1 MLTTHEIRS
10 AFLDFF
16 AERGHRIVP
25 SSSLVP
31 ANDPTLLFTNAGM
44 VQFKDALTGRETPSY
59 RRAASCQRC
68 VRAGGKHNDLENV
81 GYTGRHQTLFE
92 MLGNFSFGDYF
103 KEDAITWAWQF
114 VTDVLQLPKD
124 RLWVTTHPDDD
135 DARRIWVHKIGL
147 DPARVVPHEDNFWA
161 MGDTG
166 PCGPDSELFYDLG
179 PDVPGGP
186 PGSPNEDGDRYSE
199 FWNLVFPQFD
209 RAPDGTLTPLDSP
222 GVDTGMGLE
231 RIATIVQGGD
241 SNYDNDL
248 FRQLMDNIV
257 RTIGVGNRIH
267 GMDDP
272 SLRVIADH
280 ARSAAFLIADGVM
293 PGNEERAYVLRRIVR
308 RGLRHGHKLGVR
320 EPFFHRLVDAVVDAM
335 GGAYPELD
343 DHAERIATTLRDEE
357 HRFAAT
363 LKSGLAHLNRA
374 IGALDNAKTI
384 PGEVVFKLY
393 DTYGFPADMT
403 ADVAR
408 EHGLAVDQ
416 LGFDEAMAEQRERGR
431 TSARFDASIEQSA
444 NVDSD
449 VSFTG
454 YTAAEGAAKV
464 LSLFEDGTEVD
475 ALAEGSTGIVVLNE
489 TPFYAEAGGQI
500 GDSGQIEGAAGV
512 AFRVAQTTKG
522 GSQHLHHGKVAKGV
536 LRKGDRV
543 VACIDAQRRLAIA
556 LNHSATHLLHAAL
569 REVLGGH
576 VTQRGSLVAGD
587 RLRFDFSHPQPVT
600 AEQLARIEA
609 LVNERI
615 RDNSEVQTEQLA
627 FADAVA
633 KGAVALFGE
642 KYTDQVRMLSMGDG
656 FSVELCGGTHV
667 KRTGDIGVLRI
678 VSEEAIAAGVR
689 RIEAVTGAAALAW
702 IDTGEQQLASVAA
715 LVKGPRTQV
724 AEKVG
729 QLVDQTKRMQ
739 KELDALR
746 TKLAASQGADL
757 AAGAVDVNGIN
768 VLAAAVE
775 GDPKSLPATM
785 DNLRERLGNAVVVL
799 AHRGPKV
806 RLVTGVSKSV
816 TDRVSASDVVRFVGA
831 QVGAKGGGR
840 ADMAQAGGGDHPE
853 RLTEALGAVADW
865 VRERTAA

>member
-280 ARSAAFLIADGVM
+280 ARSAAFPDRRWRHARQRGARLRFA
-293 PGNEERAYVLRRIVR
+293 PYRAPRSAPMATSSACASRSSIGWSMR
-308 RGLRHGHKLGVR
+308 W
-320 EPFFHRLVDAVVDAM
+320 VDAM

-343 DHAERIATTLRDEE
+343 DHAERIATTLRDEGAPFRSHIE
-357 HRFAAT
+357 IRPRALESRHRRPRAT
-363 LKSGLAHLNRA
+363 PR
-374 IGALDNAKTI
+374 
-384 PGEVVFKLY
+384 P
-393 DTYGFPADMT
+393 FPA
-403 ADVAR
+403 
-408 EHGLAVDQ
+408 
-416 LGFDEAMAEQRERGR
+416 
-431 TSARFDASIEQSA
+431 
-444 NVDSD
+444 
-449 VSFTG
+449 
-454 YTAAEGAAKV
+454 K
-464 LSLFEDGTEVD
+464 
-475 ALAEGSTGIVVLNE
+475 
-489 TPFYAEAGGQI
+489 
-500 GDSGQIEGAAGV
+500 
-512 AFRVAQTTKG
+512 
-522 GSQHLHHGKVAKGV
+522 
-536 LRKGDRV
+536 
-543 VACIDAQRRLAIA
+543 
-556 LNHSATHLLHAAL
+556 
-569 REVLGGH
+569 
-576 VTQRGSLVAGD
+576 
-587 RLRFDFSHPQPVT
+587 
-600 AEQLARIEA
+600 
-609 LVNERI
+609 
-615 RDNSEVQTEQLA
+615 
-627 FADAVA
+627 
-633 KGAVALFGE
+633 
-642 KYTDQVRMLSMGDG
+642 
-656 FSVELCGGTHV
+656 
-667 KRTGDIGVLRI
+667 
-678 VSEEAIAAGVR
+678 
-689 RIEAVTGAAALAW
+689 
-702 IDTGEQQLASVAA
+702 
-715 LVKGPRTQV
+715 
-724 AEKVG
+724 
-729 QLVDQTKRMQ
+729 
-739 KELDALR
+739 
-746 TKLAASQGADL
+746 
-757 AAGAVDVNGIN
+757 
-768 VLAAAVE
+768 
-775 GDPKSLPATM
+775 
-785 DNLRERLGNAVVVL
+785 
-799 AHRGPKV
+799 
-806 RLVTGVSKSV
+806 
-816 TDRVSASDVVRFVGA
+816 
-831 QVGAKGGGR
+831 
-840 ADMAQAGGGDHPE
+840 
-853 RLTEALGAVADW
+853 
-865 VRERTAA
+865 